1 MDKVTPLDEEFV
13 YAGKAIISQTDTS
26 GKIIYANSAFYEASG
41 YTSDQVIGST
51 YDIIRHPDMPKA
63 IFEKLWNAVNDGQSW
78 TGLVKNLRS
87 DGKYYWDDLSV
98 LPVKNNDGET
108 TSFISVARQA
118 SKKNI
123 QENEV
128 LYQKM
133 LSSEI

>member
-1 MDKVTPLDEEFV
+1 MNKVTPIDEEYV
-13 YAGKAIISQTDTS
+13 HAGKAIISQSDLS
-26 GKIIYANSAFYEASG
+26 GKIIYANNAFFEASG
-41 YTSDQVIGST
+41 YPREQVIGSS
-51 YDIIRHPDMPKA
+51 YAIIRHPDMPKI
-63 IFEKLWNAVNDGQSW
+63 IFEKLWHAINDGQSW

-98 LPVKNNDGET
+98 LPVKDNEGEIV
-108 TSFISVARQA
+108 SFISVSRQA

-133 LSSEI
+133 LSSEV

>member
-1 MDKVTPLDEEFV
+1 MDKVTPVNEEFV
-13 YAGKAIISQTDTS
+13 HAGKAIISQTDLS
-26 GKIIYANSAFYEASG
+26 GKIIYANQAFYEASG
-41 YTSDQVIGST
+41 YSSQQVLGST
-51 YDIIRHPDMPKA
+51 YDIIRHPDMPKI
-63 IFEKLWNAVNDGQSW
+63 IFEKLWNSVKDGQAW
-78 TGLVKNLRS
+78 TGLIKNLRV

-98 LPVKNNDGET
+98 LPVKNNDGDIV
-108 TSFISVARQA
+108 SFISVARQA

>member
-1 MDKVTPLDEEFV
+1 MDKVTPINEEFV
-13 YAGKAIISQTDTS
+13 HAGKAIISQTDLS
-26 GKIIYANSAFYEASG
+26 GKIIYANQAFYEASG
-41 YTSDQVIGST
+41 YSSQQVIGST

-63 IFEKLWNAVNDGQSW
+63 IFEKLWNAVQDGQSW
-78 TGLVKNLRS
+78 TGLIKNLRV

-98 LPVKNNDGET
+98 LPIKNNEGEIV
-108 TSFISVARQA
+108 SFISVARQA